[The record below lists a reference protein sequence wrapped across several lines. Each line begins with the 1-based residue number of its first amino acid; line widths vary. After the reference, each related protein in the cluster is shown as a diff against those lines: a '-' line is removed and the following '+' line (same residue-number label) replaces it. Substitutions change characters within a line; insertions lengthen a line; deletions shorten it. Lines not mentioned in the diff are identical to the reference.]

1 MSNNNQNKVEQTGV
15 HFKFGNSNYG
25 YGYPKIINIDVE
37 PGVDTVKFD
46 ASDASVYGLF
56 SISLS
61 ECIKQF
67 PDVKTLIIGKRAF
80 DAEISNFMFPN
91 VEKVISHSSRFVGR
105 DGCLFKDN
113 GSTEKK
119 KRLTLLNTFCKK
131 PGVEIDMQ
139 DVNAIKDYALEGC
152 KTVDFINA
160 DEISSISSASF
171 SGSAL
176 KLTKPYINGVSSF
189 KNILLDVDL
198 SESKIDLPKEIT
210 CLGCRIS
217 SDFIFKEVV
226 IHSNN
231 SFSAMTV
238 FSNVMQCETLFFD
251 FDGFIDTKQLRSV
264 NSKYYKIS
272 DCNKLYSVHDGI
284 LYDKKMETLIRCPIN
299 IDVDVIIPEG
309 VKYIQDNAFSFCKIR
324 TVAISDSMK
333 DIGGGAFYG
342 CAQLEDITFGSG
354 IEFIGNGN
362 DIDVFFNCTSLTKVD
377 IPSNI
382 KMIGN
387 RAFFGCSNLS
397 SVELHDGLEV
407 IGDSAFDNCSIKKI
421 TLPKTV
427 RKLHSSCLQFI
438 NCIQISGVVPF
449 GFWDATLNQYNGG
462 QVELNGYSIVELTDG
477 KNKLFLPRSMDS
489 IHKEKLVHD
498 FSYRTLA
505 EAVIEQDYINKTH
518 DFTPNT
524 ELKQDIAIKIYQCSN
539 DKKIYTYL
547 RRAAS
552 SISKRFLKN
561 NEEEKLVEFLNLEV
575 MTIPAMNN
583 IFESVKKAGMTSA
596 TAYIL
601 NAINNEGGNK
611 QTFRL

>member
-1 MSNNNQNKVEQTGV
+1 MSNNNQNKIEQTGV
-15 HFKFGNSNYG
+15 HFKFENSN

-131 PGVEIDMQ
+131 PGAEIDMQ

-176 KLTKPYINGVSSF
+176 KLTKPYINGVSRF

-226 IHSNN
+226 INQSNN
-231 SFSAMTV
+231 
-238 FSNVMQCETLFFD
+238 
-251 FDGFIDTKQLRSV
+251 
-264 NSKYYKIS
+264 
-272 DCNKLYSVHDGI
+272 
-284 LYDKKMETLIRCPIN
+284 
-299 IDVDVIIPEG
+299 
-309 VKYIQDNAFSFCKIR
+309 
-324 TVAISDSMK
+324 
-333 DIGGGAFYG
+333 
-342 CAQLEDITFGSG
+342 
-354 IEFIGNGN
+354 
-362 DIDVFFNCTSLTKVD
+362 
-377 IPSNI
+377 
-382 KMIGN
+382 
-387 RAFFGCSNLS
+387 
-397 SVELHDGLEV
+397 
-407 IGDSAFDNCSIKKI
+407 
-421 TLPKTV
+421 
-427 RKLHSSCLQFI
+427 
-438 NCIQISGVVPF
+438 
-449 GFWDATLNQYNGG
+449 
-462 QVELNGYSIVELTDG
+462 
-477 KNKLFLPRSMDS
+477 
-489 IHKEKLVHD
+489 
-498 FSYRTLA
+498 
-505 EAVIEQDYINKTH
+505 
-518 DFTPNT
+518 
-524 ELKQDIAIKIYQCSN
+524 
-539 DKKIYTYL
+539 
-547 RRAAS
+547 
-552 SISKRFLKN
+552 
-561 NEEEKLVEFLNLEV
+561 
-575 MTIPAMNN
+575 
-583 IFESVKKAGMTSA
+583 
-596 TAYIL
+596 
-601 NAINNEGGNK
+601 
-611 QTFRL
+611 

>member
-1 MSNNNQNKVEQTGV
+1 
-15 HFKFGNSNYG
+15 
-25 YGYPKIINIDVE
+25 
-37 PGVDTVKFD
+37 
-46 ASDASVYGLF
+46 
-56 SISLS
+56 
-61 ECIKQF
+61 
-67 PDVKTLIIGKRAF
+67 
-80 DAEISNFMFPN
+80 MFPN

-284 LYDKKMETLIRCPIN
+284 LYDKKSEIYCLCFADHNT
-299 IDVDVIIPEG
+299 
-309 VKYIQDNAFSFCKIR
+309 AFR
-324 TVAISDSMK
+324 M
-333 DIGGGAFYG
+333 Y
-342 CAQLEDITFGSG
+342 Q
-354 IEFIGNGN
+354 
-362 DIDVFFNCTSLTKVD
+362 SLY
-377 IPSNI
+377 
-382 KMIGN
+382 
-387 RAFFGCSNLS
+387 
-397 SVELHDGLEV
+397 
-407 IGDSAFDNCSIKKI
+407 
-421 TLPKTV
+421 
-427 RKLHSSCLQFI
+427 RKSC
-438 NCIQISGVVPF
+438 C
-449 GFWDATLNQYNGG
+449 
-462 QVELNGYSIVELTDG
+462 
-477 KNKLFLPRSMDS
+477 
-489 IHKEKLVHD
+489 
-498 FSYRTLA
+498 
-505 EAVIEQDYINKTH
+505 
-518 DFTPNT
+518 
-524 ELKQDIAIKIYQCSN
+524 
-539 DKKIYTYL
+539 
-547 RRAAS
+547 
-552 SISKRFLKN
+552 
-561 NEEEKLVEFLNLEV
+561 
-575 MTIPAMNN
+575 
-583 IFESVKKAGMTSA
+583 
-596 TAYIL
+596 
-601 NAINNEGGNK
+601 
-611 QTFRL
+611 FRN